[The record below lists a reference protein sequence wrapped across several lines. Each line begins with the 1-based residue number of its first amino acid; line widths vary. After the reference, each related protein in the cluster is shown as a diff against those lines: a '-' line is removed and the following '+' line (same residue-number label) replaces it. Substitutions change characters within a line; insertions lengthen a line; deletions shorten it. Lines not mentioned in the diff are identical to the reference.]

1 MNNVFLLYFH
11 SITFFVLLV
20 SWTVAEIVNGGIEI
34 SKKMKEPKNKSEHSI
49 GETIVLIIILV
60 VVVSV
65 ILWFVKN
72 YVLKHSLGSTV
83 FVIIYGLIYAYIA
96 IKQMIK
102 MIFIPEKKAF
112 SVSDIEGFVATY
124 FFWWLM
130 VLVMSASQSK
140 IDLLDKISLGYK
152 ELVKVALLLLCYY
165 FNILFGLGGWYIFLH
180 YLSKIGNRLDGKIS
194 LSRRK
199 IKKLID
205 IICNRW
211 KQGEKFSGVKICM
224 LWKENKKSIL
234 YKMCMTIPLLL
245 FDIWN
250 VTWIFVK
257 MFVRM
262 TIVVVIKS
270 IFDPIKALC
279 KLIKRVWNMH
289 ENNEWMYIFAQV
301 AGLCSYVIVFLI
313 IQYGD
318 YNDSTKNVFEF
329 AGTIILIPYF
339 LDKIMGLKKNPSQNE
354 ERLVNKEE
362 MKVE

>member
-1 MNNVFLLYFH
+1 MNNMFWLYFH

-34 SKKMKEPKNKSEHSI
+34 SKKIREPKNKAEHSI
-49 GETIVLIIILV
+49 GETIVLIIILGI
-60 VVVSV
+60 VVSV
-65 ILWFVKN
+65 ILWFVKG
-72 YVLKHSLGSTV
+72 YVLKHSLGSAI
-83 FVIIYGLIYAYIA
+83 FVIIYGFIYAYIA
-96 IKQMIK
+96 IKQMVK

-112 SVSDIEGFVATY
+112 SISDIEGFVATY

-130 VLVMSASQSK
+130 VVVMSASQSK
-140 IDLLDKISLGYK
+140 IDLIDKISLDYK

-180 YLSKIGNRLDGKIS
+180 YLSKIGNKLDGKIS
-194 LSRRK
+194 WIRKK
-199 IKKLID
+199 IKKHID

-211 KQGEKFSGVKICM
+211 KQGEKFPGVKIYI
-224 LWKENKKSIL
+224 LWVENSKSIQ
-234 YKMCMTIPLLL
+234 YKIFMTLPLLVL
-245 FDIWN
+245 DIWN

-262 TIVVVIKS
+262 TIVIVIKA

-279 KLIKRVWNMH
+279 ELIKGVWNMH

-301 AGLCSYVIVFLI
+301 SGLCSYVIVFLI
-313 IQYGD
+313 IQYGEYD
-318 YNDSTKNVFEF
+318 NPTKNVYEF

-339 LDKIMGLKKNPSQNE
+339 LDKIMGLKKNLSINE
-354 ERLVNKEE
+354 GRLAYKGEKKGE
-362 MKVE
+362 